1 MSDAVKEK
9 DVAQN
14 GAAQPDAAQKD
25 TPKDAPKKDAT
36 NDAYAVNPLSEGLDS
51 PNMPDPAT
59 VVIFGITGDLA
70 ARKLIAALYNLA
82 ADGFLPTPFTVVGVG
97 RRDWTDDFLR
107 TEMRKNVEKFSRSAI
122 NETVWKSFSESM
134 FYAQVAFDKVDDY
147 NKLGVKLGELE
158 QARATRGNRLFYL
171 SIPPDLYSEVA
182 ANLGA
187 ANLNKSA
194 GYTRI
199 IVEKPFGIDLDT
211 ARGLN
216 TDLRKVYSEDQ
227 IYRIDHYLGKET
239 VQNILVFRFANSI
252 FEPLWN
258 RDHIDH
264 VQIAVAETVGV
275 GSRGGYYDKSGAMR
289 DIIQNHVMQVLTLMA
304 MEPPVAWDADAIRD
318 EKVKVLRSIR
328 PIKPEDAEQYS
339 VRAQYSAG
347 TVAGE
352 QVKGYLETDEITKD
366 STTETYVAFKLLID
380 NWRWAGVPF
389 YLRTGKVLPKRVTEI
404 SIEFKRTPLSL
415 FGAEAES
422 LAPNRLI
429 LRIQPDEGI
438 TLRFDAK
445 LPGQAVKLREVSMD
459 FRYGTS
465 FGVPTPEAYERL
477 LLDAMLGDSKL
488 FARNDEVETAWAL
501 MTNFL
506 KGWAKEGVHQLPQ
519 YAAGTWG
526 PEEADKWI
534 ERDGRHWRR
543 L

>member
-1 MSDAVKEK
+1 MADLIKEAPA
-9 DVAQN
+9 DV
-14 GAAQPDAAQKD
+14 
-25 TPKDAPKKDAT
+25 
-36 NDAYAVNPLSEGLDS
+36 YAVNPLREGLDEHHT
-51 PNMPDPAT
+51 PDPAT

-70 ARKLIAALYNLA
+70 ARKLGPALYNLA

-107 TEMRKNVEKFSRSAI
+107 SEMRKNIEKFSRSPI
-122 NETVWKSFSESM
+122 NETIWKAFSESV
-134 FYAQVAFDKVDDY
+134 FYAKVAFDKVDDY
-147 NKLGVKLGELE
+147 KALAGKLGELE
-158 QARATRGNRLFYL
+158 QKRETRGNRLFYL

-187 ANLNKSA
+187 ADLNKSS

-199 IVEKPFGIDLDT
+199 IVEKPFGTDLDT
-211 ARGLN
+211 ARALN
-216 TDLRKVYSEDQ
+216 VDLRKVYQEDQ

-252 FEPLWN
+252 FEPIWN
-258 RDHIDH
+258 RQYIDH

-275 GSRGGYYDKSGAMR
+275 GTRGGYYDSSGAMR
-289 DIIQNHVMQVLTLMA
+289 DIIQNHVMQVLTLVG

-328 PIKPEDAEQYS
+328 PIKPDEAAEYS
-339 VRAQYSAG
+339 IRAQYSAG
-347 TVAGE
+347 SVAGE
-352 QVKGYLETDEITKD
+352 QVKGYLETNEIAPD
-366 STTETYVAFKLLID
+366 STTETYVAFKLMID

-404 SIEFKRTPLSL
+404 AVEFKRTPQAL
-415 FGAEAES
+415 FGSETES
-422 LAPNRLI
+422 LDPNRLI

-445 LPGQAVKLREVSMD
+445 LPGQAIKLREVNMD

-477 LLDAMLGDSKL
+477 LLDAMLGDTKL

-506 KGWAKEGVHQLPQ
+506 KGWNAQG
-519 YAAGTWG
+519 
-526 PEEADKWI
+526 
-534 ERDGRHWRR
+534 
-543 L
+543 

>member
-1 MSDAVKEK
+1 MT
-9 DVAQN
+9 DVVNVTQA
-14 GAAQPDAAQKD
+14 PD
-25 TPKDAPKKDAT
+25 TT
-36 NDAYAVNPLSEGLDS
+36 INPLSVGLEDHHV
-51 PNMPDPAT
+51 PAPTT

-70 ARKLIAALYNLA
+70 ARKLGPALYNLA

-97 RRDWTDDFLR
+97 RRDWSDDTLR
-107 TEMRKNVEKFSRSAI
+107 TELRKNVTQFSRSAL
-122 NETVWKSFSESM
+122 NETVWKSFADSL
-134 FYAQVAFDKVDDY
+134 FYTKVDFDTVEDY
-147 NKLGVKLGELE
+147 HALAKRLDDLDHQRN
-158 QARATRGNRLFYL
+158 TRGNRLFYL
-171 SIPPDLYSEVA
+171 AIPPELYTEVG

-187 ANLNKSA
+187 AGLNQSA

-199 IVEKPFGIDLDT
+199 IVEKPFGTDLDS
-211 ARGLN
+211 ARALN
-216 TDLRKVYSEDQ
+216 TALRKVYEEQQ

-239 VQNILVFRFANSI
+239 VQNILMFRFANSI

-258 RDHIDH
+258 RQYIDH

-275 GSRGGYYDKSGAMR
+275 GTRGNYYDKSGAMR
-289 DIIQNHVMQVLTLMA
+289 DIIQNHVLQVLTLVA
-304 MEPPVAWDADAIRD
+304 MEPPIAWEAGDIHD

-328 PIKPEDAEQYS
+328 PIKPSEASQYS

-347 TVAGE
+347 TVEGE
-352 QVKGYLETDEITKD
+352 AVKGYLETPQIAPN

-380 NWRWAGVPF
+380 NWRWAGVPI
-389 YLRTGKVLPKRVTEI
+389 YLRTGKSLPKRVTEI
-404 SIEFKRTPLSL
+404 AVEFKQTPLKL
-415 FGAEAES
+415 FGSETEP
-422 LAPNRLI
+422 LDPNRLI

-438 TLRFDAK
+438 TLRFNAK
-445 LPGQAVKLREVSMD
+445 RPGQAIKLQDVNMD

-488 FARNDEVETAWAL
+488 FARDDEVETAWAL

-506 KGWAKEGVHQLPQ
+506 HGWAQQGMAKLPQ

-526 PEEADKWI
+526 PAEADKWI
-534 ERDGRHWRR
+534 ARDGRHWRR